1 MDVDVCNVDDGD
13 TERDEEDEEEERTFR
28 RTISSTT
35 RFILFFISTLR
46 DESLRKCDSVQLVAI
61 FNMFAS
67 KSCAV
72 GNGRLRVFSFPR
84 GVVALASTQLAPGVF
99 VALEVVLA
107 LEVFVSVEIFVAVA
121 DEDDEAAAEARIT
134 SCKTTSPIPSLQTP
148 SLPLLLF
155 AKHHPNLAGPISHTS
170 LFNANKSSVLT
181 PPPPPAEEDLGP
193 PDAGVV
199 EAEREEEVDVEV
211 DVE

>member
-1 MDVDVCNVDDGD
+1 
-13 TERDEEDEEEERTFR
+13 
-28 RTISSTT
+28 
-35 RFILFFISTLR
+35 
-46 DESLRKCDSVQLVAI
+46 
-61 FNMFAS
+61 MFAS

-84 GVVALASTQLAPGVF
+84 GVAALASTQLASGVF
-99 VALEVVLA
+99 VVVGVIVAVRVVLA
-107 LEVFVSVEIFVAVA
+107 VAVA
-121 DEDDEAAAEARIT
+121 DEDEAAAAEARIT

-170 LFNANKSSVLT
+170 LFNTNKSSVVT
-181 PPPPPAEEDLGP
+181 PPPPPPAEEDLDP

-199 EAEREEEVDVEV
+199 EGDVEEDVEV
-211 DVE
+211 EEEEGEEVE